1 MTDGQLLEG
10 YVARRDGAA
19 FEAVVRRYG
28 PLVYRVCRD
37 VLNDPNDAE
46 DAFQATFLVLVRRAE
61 SIRDGDALGRWLYET
76 ASRIAIRAKV
86 SSRRRLER
94 ETQGVDMVAS
104 GTEHEL
110 ERRDLRPVVHAELNR
125 LPESLRAPLV
135 LCYLE
140 GRSYEDAARR
150 LRLPLGTLKGR
161 LVKGRELLR
170 HRLTRRGVTASAFL
184 LLVLLTEEAP
194 AVPITL
200 IESTVHSGALVAAQ
214 PVLPA
219 TIPDRVSEL
228 VQAELRQRAATTL
241 GRVGIVLAASALIV
255 LSVARVAPAVSEPSI
270 EWAQSILLH
279 ATHAEAAASCHASTP
294 EPELPI
300 DGPSS

>member
-1 MTDGQLLEG
+1 
-10 YVARRDGAA
+10 
-19 FEAVVRRYG
+19 
-28 PLVYRVCRD
+28 
-37 VLNDPNDAE
+37 

-150 LRLPLGTLKGR
+150 LR
-161 LVKGRELLR
+161 
-170 HRLTRRGVTASAFL
+170 
-184 LLVLLTEEAP
+184 
-194 AVPITL
+194 
-200 IESTVHSGALVAAQ
+200 
-214 PVLPA
+214 
-219 TIPDRVSEL
+219 
-228 VQAELRQRAATTL
+228 
-241 GRVGIVLAASALIV
+241 
-255 LSVARVAPAVSEPSI
+255 
-270 EWAQSILLH
+270 
-279 ATHAEAAASCHASTP
+279 
-294 EPELPI
+294 
-300 DGPSS
+300 